1 MDSLF
6 SGRCEM
12 FEDHPSPE
20 DLDEFLR
27 GASRSVRHA
36 RNAQVMRHLLS
47 RCAVCRDRL
56 SVMGWSDGRLSR
68 RLRLVTDNSQ
78 SGGNFSSPTT
88 AGESE
93 TYDYGRA
100 FALAERSVTAFL
112 APENHPTGKPADLL
126 LAELADLP
134 PSEQIERVGS
144 GGIYATPL
152 VIRGLIDRSHS
163 VRYKDANQML
173 HFARLAKL
181 AAEDGS
187 AVGDELKLAD
197 LRARA
202 WGQYGTALRVCGRPH
217 EAEEALLVA
226 QEYRRK
232 GTGDPALRAWL
243 LERLTALANFQERFS
258 DAIEMCEEG
267 GRIYQELG
275 ENHLFAI
282 TLVQKA
288 IALIYSGEAETAV
301 RTLNHAIPL
310 IDCEED
316 PHLLLA
322 ACHNLIRCY
331 IDLDRPDQALML
343 CSEVREIY
351 QEFDDP
357 LFLLKA
363 TWQEGKL
370 LCDLGHLRAAET
382 ALLRVRKGFMERGIP
397 QEVAFVSLDLATVY
411 VKLGLVDEVKRTVM
425 TTLPIFHALRVK
437 VETLAALLQL
447 QRVADQEQQALE
459 LIRTLNSR
467 IEALPKKSAG

>member
-1 MDSLF
+1 
-6 SGRCEM
+6 M
-12 FEDHPSPE
+12 FEDHPSTE
-20 DLDEFLR
+20 DFEGFLR
-27 GASRSVRHA
+27 GTSRPVRHA
-36 RNAQVMRHLLS
+36 HAAKVMRHLLS
-47 RCAVCRDRL
+47 RCVVCRDRL
-56 SVMGWSDGRLSR
+56 SVMGWSEGSWSHQ
-68 RLRLVTDNSQ
+68 LRLIMNS
-78 SGGNFSSPTT
+78 SRPGEKISMP
-88 AGESE
+88 AMESE

-100 FALAERSVTAFL
+100 FASAERAVSAFL
-112 APENHPTGKPADLL
+112 APESCPSGKSVDLL

-134 PSEQIERVGS
+134 ASEQIERIS
-144 GGIYATPL
+144 AGGPFATSP
-152 VIRGLIDRSHS
+152 VIRALVDRSHS
-163 VRYKDANQML
+163 LRYRDAGEML

-187 AVGDELKLAD
+187 TVGDELKLAD

-217 EAEEALLVA
+217 EAEEALLAA
-226 QEYRRK
+226 QEYRRQ

-243 LERLTALANFQERFS
+243 LERFTALANFQERFS
-258 DAIEMCEEG
+258 DAIEMCEEAG
-267 GRIYQELG
+267 QIYQELG
-275 ENHLFAI
+275 EDHLLAS
-282 TLVQKA
+282 TLTQKA
-288 IALIYSGEAETAV
+288 IALIYSGDAEMAV
-301 RTLNHAIPL
+301 RALNQSIPL

-357 LFLLKA
+357 LLLLKA

-382 ALLRVRKGFMERGIP
+382 ALLRVRKGFVERGIP

-411 VKLGLVDEVKRTVM
+411 VKLGLADEVKRTV
-425 TTLPIFHALRVK
+425 TAALPIFHALRVK

-459 LIRTLNSR
+459 LIRALNSR
-467 IEALPKKSAG
+467 IEALPKKSAA